1 MRILFLLLLAAN
13 LAFFAWLRFMAPPDP
28 ALDPRPMTQ
37 QLESGKLRIVTEPEL
52 AQIAAAPPVGAQPS
66 AAKPLA
72 STAPDAAATAST
84 ATAATTPSGAAAA
97 SNTPA
102 ATAPAATPPSSMSP
116 SSTAPATASARKPAP
131 PAPEPAPLACLEW
144 GSFSPQDA
152 PRAEQRLEPLALGV
166 RLAQYRG
173 EETAGWWVF
182 IPPQPNRA
190 TAQKKAAELK
200 KLGVDDY
207 FVVQEDGKLRWALS
221 LGVFRTEEA
230 ARARLEALR
239 ARGVRSAQVGRR
251 ETRVPKVWYQVRTVD
266 VALNARLQEIAR
278 DFEGATL
285 HECSARQ

>member
-28 ALDPRPMTQ
+28 ALDAQPMTQ
-37 QLESGKLRIVTEPEL
+37 QLEPGKLRIVTEREL
-52 AQIAAAPPVGAQPS
+52 AQITAAPPAATQTP
-66 AAKPLA
+66 AAKPAA
-72 STAPDAAATAST
+72 STAST
-84 ATAATTPSGAAAA
+84 ATPSASATPAGTSPTAAAPTATAAA
-97 SNTPA
+97 STASASA
-102 ATAPAATPPSSMSP
+102 ATAAASA
-116 SSTAPATASARKPAP
+116 TAPKPAP
-131 PAPEPAPLACLEW
+131 PAPEPAPLACVVW

-152 PRAEQRLEPLALGV
+152 PRAAQRLEPLALGA
-166 RLAQYRG
+166 RLAQFRG
-173 EETAGWWVF
+173 EEPATWWVF

-207 FVVQEDGKLRWALS
+207 FVVQEEGKLRWALS

-230 ARARLEALR
+230 ARARFEALR

-251 ETRVPKVWYQVRTVD
+251 ETRVPKVWFQVRTVD
-266 VALNARLQEIAR
+266 GALNARLQEIAR

-285 HECSARQ
+285 HDCVAR

>member
-28 ALDPRPMTQ
+28 ALDPQPMTQ
-37 QLESGKLRIVTEPEL
+37 QLEPGKLRIVTEREL
-52 AQIAAAPPVGAQPS
+52 GQVAAAPPAAAQPP
-66 AAKPLA
+66 AAKPAGSTASNATPPA
-72 STAPDAAATAST
+72 STAPT
-84 ATAATTPSGAAAA
+84 ATSPAAAA
-97 SNTPA
+97 PTPTVPA
-102 ATAPAATPPSSMSP
+102 TTAPASTSPAAASTP
-116 SSTAPATASARKPAP
+116 TTKPAP
-131 PAPEPAPLACLEW
+131 PAPEPEPVACMEW

-152 PRAEQRLEPLALGV
+152 TRAEQRLEPLALGA

-239 ARGVRSAQVGRR
+239 VRGVRSAQVGRR
-251 ETRVPKVWYQVRTVD
+251 ESRVPKVWFQVRTVD
-266 VALNARLQEIAR
+266 GALNARLQEIAR

-285 HECSARQ
+285 HDCVARQ